1 MTTSTLTQ
9 AQLGQKKRMVTM
21 AVGVHTMDFHSR
33 HGRPRHMPAGKGR
46 ISMGVEHGDDEEKRN
61 HTQWNSSVFSEID
74 ILDLYR
80 ILDLYFQCEVSLSHL
95 SEPNTS

>member
-1 MTTSTLTQ
+1 MEMMKRDETT
-9 AQLGQKKRMVTM
+9 
-21 AVGVHTMDFHSR
+21 HNE
-33 HGRPRHMPAGKGR
+33 MP
-46 ISMGVEHGDDEEKRN
+46 VF
-61 HTQWNSSVFSEID
+61 FSEID